1 VFDNYYRCREEIS
14 SCPSCPFH
22 SSSYLMILT
31 SYLTTTSVCC
41 DRLSCKDFDY
51 HCCSVMVIYSQDT
64 GRCLLVLVDVV
75 DVVDDDDDYLNSY
88 FFLEL

>member
-1 VFDNYYRCREEIS
+1 VFDNYYRSLKLLCCREDIS

-41 DRLSCKDFDY
+41 HRLSCMDFAY
-51 HCCSVMVIYSQDT
+51 HCSVMVIYDHDI
-64 GRCLLVLVDVV
+64 GRCLLVLVV
-75 DVVDDDDDYLNSY
+75 DVVDDD
-88 FFLEL
+88 